1 MARKRKFKS
10 SEIPTSSMADI
21 AFLLLIFFLV
31 TTTIDTDKGLGIVL
45 PPPGDMEIEIR
56 KENILN
62 CLINSQGK
70 VLLDEEPTS
79 VEKIHRIVG
88 ERLRSWVDLRSQEVG
103 AIVDSLTNAS
113 SMFSRMPQELG
124 RFLVLGRRSIIDSFT
139 NASGVGSI

>member
-1 MARKRKFKS
+1 MARERRFKGG
-10 SEIPTSSMADI
+10 EIPTSSMADI

-79 VEKIHRIVG
+79 IEQLNRIVG
-88 ERLRSWVDLRSQEVG
+88 ERLRSNDKLIISVKAHPKTAYRDYVKVIDQLKMADAKR
-103 AIVDSLTNAS
+103 I
-113 SMFSRMPQELG
+113 
-124 RFLVLGRRSIIDSFT
+124 SIANS
-139 NASGVGSI
+139 N